1 MNVTGHS
8 VYFGYDNPHKA
19 QLGVSIEERF

>member
-1 MNVTGHS
+1 MNLTGHS